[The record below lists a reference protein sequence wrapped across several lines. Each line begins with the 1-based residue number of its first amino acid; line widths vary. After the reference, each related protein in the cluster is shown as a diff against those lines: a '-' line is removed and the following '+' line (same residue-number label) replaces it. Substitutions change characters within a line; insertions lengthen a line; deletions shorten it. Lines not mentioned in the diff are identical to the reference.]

1 MAKKATLD
9 AVRGQHSEPKHTCA
23 PQDQGFSLRRLIVH
37 FNHQLSPV
45 TDPMGPNATV
55 CVRPRAM
62 DFDARQNG
70 KRMND
75 FRRSPRNQKI
85 PNDRPKDVGV
95 EVALNLIV
103 RTLRCHGLHHG
114 LSGCPCVIGF
124 ILSNPADGETFVR
137 ASRFI
142 LQNRS
147 RMKFHVRTETL
158 HWESE
163 GTVRR
168 TRDTELAV
176 RLATSDHVFGFA
188 TDIDGFPSQF
198 RLVADGL
205 VRLPPFNLSTLKAS
219 LRALGMRSLPNDVL
233 EKVIGEPLSLLS
245 ALIKPGRSTPHIVQ
259 SLTAIRKED
268 LTERQP
274 KPLPKKPSLGDLH
287 GLGDAAVW
295 GYELAKDL
303 IEYQAGKL
311 SWADVDR
318 GVLVSGPTGTGK
330 TTFAQALA
338 ETCNIPIH
346 IHSLARWQAKG
357 YLNDLLK
364 AMRGAFRDAILD
376 APCILF
382 IDELDSF
389 GDRDLLN
396 GKNENYEREV
406 INALL
411 ECLDGVDGRE
421 GVVVVGATNMPDKI
435 DKAILR
441 PGRLGKH
448 IQIPL
453 PDADARLGI
462 LQHHLGQDVVIAN
475 LADIAVR
482 LEGASGA
489 VIEQVVRDARRNAR
503 SESRPLNIAD
513 LERTL
518 PPRIMQSDQ
527 AYHLSC
533 VHEAGHIVVGHFLG
547 SQAGR
552 GFIEAKVFREATH
565 DGTGGWTIF
574 HQIPSV
580 NRGKAAYL
588 AQITILLAGIAAE
601 EVVFGER
608 SGGAGGDEDS
618 DLRHATLIATA
629 MEVSLGLGESLVYL
643 SSARLPANALSRLLS
658 DPFLRRQVS
667 GVLDAC
673 LQKSKKLI
681 VEHSDLFGPVVQ
693 MLQDRGHIT
702 ASDI

>member
-1 MAKKATLD
+1 MNEFRD
-9 AVRGQHSEPKHTCA
+9 
-23 PQDQGFSLRRLIVH
+23 FS
-37 FNHQLSPV
+37 
-45 TDPMGPNATV
+45 
-55 CVRPRAM
+55 
-62 DFDARQNG
+62 
-70 KRMND
+70 
-75 FRRSPRNQKI
+75 RNRKSA
-85 PNDRPKDVGV
+85 NDRPKDVGV
-95 EVALNLIV
+95 QVALSLIV
-103 RTLRCHGLHHG
+103 RTLRFHGLHHA
-114 LSGCPCVIGF
+114 LSGCPCVVGF
-124 ILSNPADGETFVR
+124 ILSNPADGEMFVR
-137 ASRFI
+137 ASRYV
-142 LQNRS
+142 LRNRS
-147 RMKFHVRTETL
+147 RMQLDVRTESL
-158 HWESE
+158 NFDGE
-163 GTVRR
+163 GSAQRP
-168 TRDTELAV
+168 RDTELAA
-176 RLATSDHVFGFA
+176 RLVLNDHVFGFA

-198 RLVADGL
+198 RLVADGI
-205 VRLPPFNLSTLKAS
+205 VHLSPVDLYTLEAS
-219 LRALGMRSLPNDVL
+219 LRAIWMRSLPEDVL
-233 EKVIGEPLSLLS
+233 TKVVGEPLSLLS
-245 ALIKPGRSTPHIVQ
+245 ALIKPGRSTPHIMQ
-259 SLTAIRKED
+259 SLRAFKKED
-268 LTERQP
+268 SSERQR
-274 KPLPKKPSLGDLH
+274 KPLPKKPSLADLH

-295 GYELAKDL
+295 GHELAKDL
-303 IEYQAGKL
+303 NEYQTGQL

-338 ETCNIPIH
+338 ETCNVPIH
-346 IHSLARWQAKG
+346 IHSLARWQSKG

-364 AMRGAFRDAILD
+364 AMRSAFRAAILD

-389 GDRDLLN
+389 GDRELLA

-435 DKAILR
+435 DAAILR

-448 IQIPL
+448 IKIPL
-453 PDADARLGI
+453 PDAAARLGI
-462 LQHHLGQDVVIAN
+462 LQHHLGQDAVVAN
-475 LADIAVR
+475 LADVASR

-489 VIEQVVRDARRNAR
+489 VIEQLVRDARRNAR
-503 SESRPLNIAD
+503 SESRPLNVTD

-518 PPRIMQSDQ
+518 PPRIVQTEG

-533 VHEAGHIVVGHFLG
+533 VHEAGHVVVGHFLG
-547 SQAGR
+547 TEAGR
-552 GFIEAKVFREATH
+552 RFVEAKIFREVTR

-580 NRGKAAYL
+580 SRGKAAYL

-608 SGGAGGDEDS
+608 SGGAGGDEDC

-629 MEVSLGLGESLVYL
+629 MEMSLGLGDSLVYL
-643 SSARLPANALSRLLS
+643 SSARVPANMFSQLANDL
-658 DPFLRRQVS
+658 FLRRQVS

-673 LQKSKKLI
+673 LQKAKDLI
-681 VEHSDLFGPVVQ
+681 AKHTDLLDPVVQ